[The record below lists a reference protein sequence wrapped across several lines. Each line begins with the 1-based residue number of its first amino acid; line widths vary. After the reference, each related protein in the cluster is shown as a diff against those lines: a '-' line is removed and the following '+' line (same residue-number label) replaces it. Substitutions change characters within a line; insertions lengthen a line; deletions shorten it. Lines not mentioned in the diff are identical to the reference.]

1 MWKKVSRDNS
11 KVDLN
16 RYPLK
21 SDFDTIVRNKDKEIL
36 QQMEEIQQLNQHN
49 EVNIWL
55 VCI

>member
-1 MWKKVSRDNS
+1 MWKRLPRDNS

-55 VCI
+55 VCV